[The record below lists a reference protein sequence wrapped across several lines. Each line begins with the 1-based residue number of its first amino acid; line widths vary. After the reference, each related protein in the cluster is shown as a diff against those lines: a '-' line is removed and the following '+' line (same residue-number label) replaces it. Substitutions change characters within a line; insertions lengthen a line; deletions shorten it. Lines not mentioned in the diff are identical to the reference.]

1 MDYAFAKCDLDAFL
15 GRLLA
20 NAREVFDGVAGFFTI
35 PETAKRAC
43 CSASEIV
50 AMILNG
56 RLPREIGR
64 ASCRERVCQ
73 YVSISVVG
81 VSLKKK
87 TKRKT
92 MEDSVH
98 SNKI

>member
-20 NAREVFDGVAGFFTI
+20 NAREVFDGVPGFFTI

-56 RLPREIGR
+56 RLTRVGR
-64 ASCRERVCQ
+64 RR
-73 YVSISVVG
+73 G
-81 VSLKKK
+81 VSGYMSVLVDVEE
-87 TKRKT
+87 TRGLVRRMDHGDRKRVVEGKR
-92 MEDSVH
+92 V
-98 SNKI
+98 